1 MLIDNRRLLK
11 NLNEATYARMQAYE
25 QASSNESS
33 IVVEQARN
41 GYETLAIWHEGK
53 IVQIHSKYDPQREVD
68 TFLQRFPQLADSS
81 HIFIIGIGLGYHI
94 AQIIAEN
101 PSVKLTIYEPNE
113 AILFNYLQQ
122 NKLTNN
128 ISELFVSLHDVKDL
142 EKLAKNFTDETATMV
157 WPSYQRLY
165 VEEIQETQQNLV
177 KLLKHTRDSL
187 GVNVSFQHRWIVN
200 SLLNYP
206 KTIKTSNIISVE
218 YQKVFDDK
226 PVIIVAAG
234 PSLNEE
240 LPLLKAI
247 KEEESAY
254 IFAVGSAINA
264 LLHAN
269 ITPHAVFSYDPA
281 SMNQLVIQKIK
292 DENITNIPLVFGT
305 SVGCETIMHYP
316 GKLVHMVTSADTL
329 ASNILRISPKVIIE
343 DSPSI
348 AVMALQVVK
357 KLNMAPIILVGQ
369 NLGYVNDTYYAQGI
383 KYDYFE
389 DSVTEEQKKKMITVK
404 DVHGHDMLTDDSF
417 MRMKHGLEIVIQ
429 KYPYGRVI
437 NTTKQGAHIQGTEYT
452 TLEEVRE
459 TYLTKGNITL
469 AQWVIERPEY
479 PQGLEKFEAIM
490 ESYKQML
497 VDIDISVK
505 LANKIVE
512 NYEAKLYN
520 SIDSLILEFNK
531 VFKKVIECD
540 AHQFIIKAGIKV
552 QNQKFK
558 ENYKKIDFEKNSKK
572 RAEKFIEIS
581 YAYLGSIYE
590 FAAELMQIMR
600 ATDWQ
605 LKTGKE
611 VTIE

>member
-1 MLIDNRRLLK
+1 MLTDNRRLLK
-11 NLNEATYARMQAYE
+11 NLNEVTYARMQAYE
-25 QASSNESS
+25 QALSKSS
-33 IVVEQARN
+33 IVIEQARN

-53 IVQIHSKYDPQREVD
+53 LVQIHSKYDPQREVD

-81 HIFIIGIGLGYHI
+81 HIFIIGLGLGYHI
-94 AQIIAEN
+94 SQIVAQN

-113 AILFNYLQQ
+113 AILFNYLQR

-128 ISELFVSLHDVKDL
+128 ISEVFVSLHDLKDL
-142 EKLAKNFTDETATMV
+142 EQLAKNFTDKTITIV
-157 WPSYQRLY
+157 WPSYLRLY
-165 VEEIQETQQNLV
+165 GEEIQETQQNLV

-264 LLHAN
+264 LLHAQ
-269 ITPHAVFSYDPA
+269 ITPHAVFSYDPEGV
-281 SMNQLVIQKIK
+281 NQNVILKIK
-292 DENITNIPLVFGT
+292 EKNITNIPLVFGT

-316 GKLVHMVTSADTL
+316 GKLIHMVTSADTL
-329 ASNILRISPKVIIE
+329 SSNILRISPKVIIE

-348 AVMALQVVK
+348 AVMTLQVVK

-383 KYDYFE
+383 QYKDFE
-389 DSVTEEQKKKMITVK
+389 NNITEEQKKKMITVK
-404 DVHGHDMLTDDSF
+404 DVHGHDMLTNESF
-417 MRMKHGLEIVIQ
+417 MRMKRGLEITIQ

-437 NTTKQGAHIQGTEYT
+437 NTTRQGVHIHGTEYT
-452 TLEEVRE
+452 SLAEVRK
-459 TYLTKGNITL
+459 TYLTERNITT
-469 AQWVIERPEY
+469 AQWVVEKPEY
-479 PQGLEKFEAIM
+479 AQGLEKFEVIM
-490 ESYKQML
+490 ESFKQML
-497 VDIDISVK
+497 VDIDVSVK
-505 LANKIVE
+505 WANKIVE

-520 SIDSLILEFNK
+520 SINSLILEFNK

-552 QNQKFK
+552 QHQKFN
-558 ENYKKIDFEKNSKK
+558 ENYRKIDFEKNPKK

-581 YAYLGSIYE
+581 YTYLGSVYE
-590 FAAELMQIMR
+590 LAAELIQIMR

-605 LKTGKE
+605 IKTGKE

>member
-1 MLIDNRRLLK
+1 MLTDNRRLLK

-25 QASSNESS
+25 RASNTSS
-33 IVVEQARN
+33 IVIEQARN
-41 GYETLAIWHEGK
+41 GYETLAIRHEGK
-53 IVQIHSKYDPQREVD
+53 LVQIHSKYDPQREVD
-68 TFLQRFPQLADSS
+68 TFLQRFDQLADSS
-81 HIFIIGIGLGYHI
+81 HIFIIGLGLGYHI
-94 AQIIAEN
+94 AKLVTKN

-113 AILFNYLQQ
+113 AILYNYLQH
-122 NKLTNN
+122 NILTNN
-128 ISELFVSLHDVKDL
+128 ISELFVSLNDIKDL
-142 EKLAKNFTDETATMV
+142 EQLAKKFTDETVTII
-157 WPSYQRLY
+157 WPAYKRLY
-165 VEEIQETQQNLV
+165 DEKIQETQQNLV

-187 GVNVSFQHRWIVN
+187 GVAVSFQHRWIMN

-240 LPLLKAI
+240 LELLKEI
-247 KEEESAY
+247 KEDGSAY

-264 LLHAN
+264 LLHAQ
-269 ITPHAVFSYDPA
+269 ITPHALFSYDPKA
-281 SMNQLVIQKIK
+281 LNQMVVQKIK
-292 DENITNIPLVFGT
+292 NEKIKNIPLVFGT
-305 SVGCETIMHYP
+305 SIGCETIMHYP

-329 ASNILRISPKVIIE
+329 ASNILNISPKVIIE

-348 AVMALQVVK
+348 AVMTLQVVK

-369 NLGYVNDTYYAQGI
+369 NLGYVKGTYYAQGI
-383 KYDYFE
+383 QFE
-389 DSVTEEQKKKMITVK
+389 GINNDLTEENGKRVITK
-404 DVHGHDMLTDDSF
+404 DVHGNDMITDDSF
-417 MRMKHGLEIVIQ
+417 MRMKHALEVIIQ

-437 NTTKQGAHIQGTEYT
+437 NTTKQGAHIHGTEYT
-452 TLEEVRE
+452 PLKEVRKK
-459 TYLTKGNITL
+459 YLTERNITT
-469 AQWVIERPEY
+469 QWVIEKPEY
-479 PQGLEKFEAIM
+479 THGLEKFEAMM

-497 VDIDISVK
+497 VDIDASVK
-505 LANKIVE
+505 WANKIVE

-552 QNQKFK
+552 QNRKFK
-558 ENYKKIDFEKNSKK
+558 ENYKKINFEKNSKK

-590 FAAELMQIMR
+590 FAVELMQIMR
-600 ATDWQ
+600 ATEWQ
-605 LKTGKE
+605 LKTGNE

>member
-1 MLIDNRRLLK
+1 MLTDNRRLLK
-11 NLNEATYARMQAYE
+11 TINAATYARMQAFE
-25 QASSNESS
+25 QTPNTSS
-33 IVVEQARN
+33 IVIEQARN
-41 GYETLAIWHEGK
+41 GYETLAIWHDEK
-53 IVQIHSKYDPQREVD
+53 LIQIHSKYDPQREVD
-68 TFLQRFPQLADSS
+68 TFLQRFDQLTDSP

-94 AQIIAEN
+94 AQLVARN

-113 AILFNYLQQ
+113 AILFNYLQK
-122 NKLTNN
+122 NKLTEN
-128 ISELFVSLHDVKDL
+128 ILELFVSLHDIKNL
-142 EKLAKNFTDETATMV
+142 EHLAKNFVDKTVTMI
-157 WPSYQRLY
+157 WPAYTRLY
-165 VEEIQETQQNLV
+165 AEEIQETQLNLV

-187 GVNVSFQHRWIVN
+187 GLTVRFQHRWMMN

-218 YQKVFDDK
+218 YQEIFDDK

-240 LPLLKAI
+240 LQLLKTI
-247 KEEESAY
+247 KEEGSAY

-264 LLHAN
+264 LLHAQ
-269 ITPHAVFSYDPA
+269 ITPHAVFSYDPTA
-281 SMNQLVIQKIK
+281 MNQKVIQKIK

-305 SVGCETIMHYP
+305 SVGCETLMHYP

-329 ASNILRISPKVIIE
+329 TSNILRISPKVIIE

-348 AVMALQVVK
+348 AVMTLQVVK
-357 KLNMAPIILVGQ
+357 KLNMAPIILAGQ
-369 NLGYVNDTYYAQGI
+369 NLGYVNGTHYAQGI
-383 KYDYFE
+383 QYEGLNLDLP
-389 DSVTEEQKKKMITVK
+389 EESEKKVITK
-404 DVHGHDMLTDDSF
+404 DVHGNDMITDDSF

-437 NTTKQGAHIQGTEYT
+437 NTTTQGAHIHGTEYT
-452 TLEEVRE
+452 PLAEVRE
-459 TYLTKGNITL
+459 TYLTKKNITT
-469 AQWVIERPEY
+469 AQWVIDKSEY
-479 PQGLEKFEAIM
+479 PQGLEKFEAMI
-490 ESYKQML
+490 ENYSKML
-497 VDIDISVK
+497 ADIDASVK
-505 LANKIVE
+505 LANKLKE

-531 VFKKVIECD
+531 MFKKVIECD
-540 AHQFIIKAGIKV
+540 AHQFIVRAGIKV
-552 QNQKFK
+552 QYEKFI
-558 ENYKKIDFEKNSKK
+558 ENYKKIDFERNPKK

-581 YAYLGSIYE
+581 YAYLGNVYE